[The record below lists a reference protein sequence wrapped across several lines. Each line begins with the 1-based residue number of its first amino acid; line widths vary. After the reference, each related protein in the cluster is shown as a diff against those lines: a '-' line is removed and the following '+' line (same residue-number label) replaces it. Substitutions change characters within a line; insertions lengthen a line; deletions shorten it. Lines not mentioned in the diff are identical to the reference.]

1 MRNLPADRVLTT
13 RAQKSTAES
22 RLIARLGTFGFM
34 SRDSMR
40 LPQNGR
46 LDDQISSSLAGRT
59 SGLHLR

>member
-40 LPQNGR
+40 LPQNRR
-46 LDDQISSSLAGRT
+46 LNGQTSSSLTGRT
-59 SGLHLR
+59 SSLPLR

>member
-40 LPQNGR
+40 LPQNRR
-46 LDDQISSSLAGRT
+46 LNGQTSSSLTG
-59 SGLHLR
+59 